1 MAGEPYSYLRQS
13 SWKSQ
18 PSCLQH
24 QLRWPQLPLN
34 HRPRPRPP
42 ERLCRHQ
49 RRNTN
54 ANSATELSA
63 AANIEVGTNGR
74 VSQNIFLV
82 VCVGQPVKSRTE
94 GQVPNKVFSLLTWTS
109 QTPKRDPFNARN
121 VEAPSFVE
129 TFSYATTGPSMQK
142 IREYLWCQEEESVAG
157 PSHHQTQGRQS
168 RR

>member
-1 MAGEPYSYLRQS
+1 LRQS

-34 HRPRPRPP
+34 HRPRPRHP

-54 ANSATELSA
+54 ANSATELSV

-74 VSQNIFLV
+74 VSLDYFLLLR
-82 VCVGQPVKSRTE
+82 GAARQKSRAE
-94 GQVPNKVFSLLTWTS
+94 GQSDKLFSLLTLGPS
-109 QTPKRDPFNARN
+109 QTLKRDPSNARN
-121 VEAPSFVE
+121 VEAPSSVE
-129 TFSYATTGPSMQK
+129 TFSCATTGPSMQK
-142 IREYLWCQEEESVAG
+142 IREYL
-157 PSHHQTQGRQS
+157 
-168 RR
+168 

>member
-1 MAGEPYSYLRQS
+1 MRQS

-34 HRPRPRPP
+34 HRPRPRHP
-42 ERLCRHQ
+42 ERLCRHR

-54 ANSATELSA
+54 ANSATELSV

-74 VSQNIFLV
+74 VSRIIFFV
-82 VCVGQPVKSRTE
+82 VVAWGSPSKVGLRGKSD
-94 GQVPNKVFSLLTWTS
+94 KVFSLLTWTS
-109 QTPKRDPFNARN
+109 QTLKRDPFNARN

-142 IREYLWCQEEESVAG
+142 IREYL
-157 PSHHQTQGRQS
+157 
-168 RR
+168 